1 MPEVDPKIQVKAM
14 LIALDEELNA
24 HAVSLLPPTLE
35 NPEGYHRFIGGG
47 VEVGETH
54 AQAVIREVREELGAS
69 IRDLTYL
76 DVVESIYSINGHTGH
91 EIVFMY
97 TGRLEPKPCRE
108 GGQLMEGDG
117 SVLPVVW
124 RALHDINEP
133 LPLYPAAAAALAA
146 RLRP

>member
-1 MPEVDPKIQVKAM
+1 MPEVEPKIRVKAM
-14 LIALDEELNA
+14 LIAPDDDLKA
-24 HAVSLLPPTLE
+24 HAVSLLPSPLE
-35 NPEGYHRFIGGG
+35 NPKGYHRFIGGG
-47 VEVGETH
+47 VEFGETH

-76 DVVESIYSINGHTGH
+76 DVVESIYSINGRTGH

-97 TGRLEPKPCRE
+97 TGRLEPEPCRE

-124 RALHDINEP
+124 RALDDVDEP
-133 LPLYPAAAAALAA
+133 LPLYPAAAAALAT
-146 RLRP
+146 RLRR